1 MGKELPG
8 NGELVL
14 RFEPLIF
21 QKCYCAICGQKLKRK
36 ITIFEKKYT
45 YHPFGITSI
54 KKRKSIK
61 TVISPVYCCK
71 NCDYI
76 IERDNQKKIKLI
88 QKEVG
93 SFILCN
99 GKDIV
104 NNYKID

>member
-61 TVISPVYCCK
+61 TVISPVYFCEKC
-71 NCDYI
+71 NYM
-76 IERDNQKKIKLI
+76 IERDNQKKIRVT
-88 QKEVG
+88 QEEVG
-93 SFILCN
+93 SYVLKNAKELIN
-99 GKDIV
+99 IH
-104 NNYKID
+104 KID